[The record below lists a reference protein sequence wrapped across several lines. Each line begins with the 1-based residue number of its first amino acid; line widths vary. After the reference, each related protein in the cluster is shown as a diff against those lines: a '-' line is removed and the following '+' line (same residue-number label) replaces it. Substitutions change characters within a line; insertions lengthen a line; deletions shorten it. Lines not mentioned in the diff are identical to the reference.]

1 MLYSLK
7 EKFGVKNKKPS
18 LKDKIDKIDK
28 IGLEPKTAKAET
40 PKPLKVE
47 AKTKRKKK

>member
-18 LKDKIDKIDK
+18 IKDKINK
-28 IGLEPKTAKAET
+28 IGLEPKKATAET
-40 PKPLKVE
+40 PTPLKVE
-47 AKTKRKKK
+47 VRTKKRKK